1 MKARIDDRALAEL
14 IRQLGQR
21 NDENAAQLL
30 VALDE
35 LRERRAQSSEV
46 ELRARQTA
54 LMRLTRSEA
63 LGSGDLEVALREITE
78 LAAETL
84 GVARS
89 SVWRYNHDHSAIVCH
104 ELYRRDEQI
113 HEAGIELQQADFPS
127 YFEAIRNNRIIA
139 AHDAHRHPATREFS
153 EPYLAPLGI
162 TSMLDAPIR
171 VGGRMIGVICNE
183 HVGEPRRWSTADE
196 QFGAALGDVVALAF
210 ESAERKRTADE
221 LRSTVALAEQ
231 RLETIER
238 QGLAIA
244 NLSAPVI
251 DIWEG
256 ILVLPVIGLVDNRR
270 SIELTERLLNRIVD
284 AGAESVIVDLTG
296 VDVVDTMTANHI
308 LQMLR
313 AASLLGAF
321 SVLSGISPQ
330 IAQTLVQLDV
340 ALTEITTVRNLEEAL
355 KTCLRRT
362 TLQQAMSSSKAG
374 LVQRRRHR

>member
-1 MKARIDDRALAEL
+1 MRARIDDQALAEL
-14 IRQLGQR
+14 SRQLGQR

-30 VALDE
+30 AALDE

-46 ELRARQTA
+46 ELRARQAA

-63 LGSGDLEVALREITE
+63 LGSGDIEVALREITE
-78 LAAETL
+78 LAAEIL

-89 SVWRYNHDHSAIVCH
+89 SVWRYNHDCSAIVCH
-104 ELYRRDEQI
+104 ELYRSDEQV

-127 YFEAIRNNRIIA
+127 YFQAIRDNRIIA
-139 AHDAHRHPATREFS
+139 AQDAHSHPATREFS

-183 HVGEPRRWSTADE
+183 HVGEPRRWSTSDE
-196 QFGAALGDVVALAF
+196 QFGAALGDLVALAF
-210 ESAERKRTADE
+210 ESAERKLTADE
-221 LRSTVALAEQ
+221 LRSTVELAEQ

-256 ILVLPVIGLVDNRR
+256 ILVLPVIGLVDNQR
-270 SIELTERLLNRIVD
+270 SIDLTERLLNRIVD

-340 ALTEITTVRNLEEAL
+340 GLTEITTVRNLEEAL

-362 TLQQAMSSSKAG
+362 TRARKPH
-374 LVQRRRHR
+374 QRCNRR

>member
-1 MKARIDDRALAEL
+1 MRERINGLALEEL
-14 IRQLGQR
+14 SRRLGQR
-21 NDENAAQLL
+21 ADEDAAQLL
-30 VALDE
+30 AALDE
-35 LRERRAQSSEV
+35 LRERRDESSPEV
-46 ELRARQTA
+46 ELRARQAA
-54 LMRLTRSEA
+54 LMRLTRSDA
-63 LGSGDLEVALREITE
+63 LGSGDIEVSLREIAE

-104 ELYRRDEQI
+104 ELYRTDEQV
-113 HEAGIELQQADFPS
+113 HEAGFELRKADFPT
-127 YFEAIRNNRIIA
+127 YFEAIRDNRIIA
-139 AHDAHRHPATREFS
+139 AHDAHSHPATREFS

-183 HVGEPRRWSTADE
+183 HIGEPRRWTASDE
-196 QFGAALGDVVALAF
+196 QFGAALGDLVALAF
-210 ESAERKRTADE
+210 ESAERKLTSDE
-221 LRSTVALAEQ
+221 LRSMVELAEQ

-238 QGLAIA
+238 QRLAIA

-251 DIWEG
+251 DIWDG
-256 ILVLPVIGLVDNRR
+256 ILVLPVVGLVDTQR
-270 SIELTERLLNRIVD
+270 SIALTERLLNRIVD

-296 VDVVDTMTANHI
+296 VDVVDTMTADHI

-340 ALTEITTVRNLEEAL
+340 DLTEITTVRNLEEAL

-362 TLQQAMSSSKAG
+362 TRAG
-374 LVQRRRHR
+374 TNRLG